1 MRLQYRK
8 WLYHSIFQKRKNDI
22 REAIQPHFEGK
33 TKHTWYTVKL
43 YKSHLKHLEG
53 SNLLSVTWF
62 EEQQVPQEIE
72 DAQALDESDGKAMDC
87 ETEEEE
93 NGSDIKIW

>member
-1 MRLQYRK
+1 MTFVKQFSFTL
-8 WLYHSIFQKRKNDI
+8 
-22 REAIQPHFEGK
+22 REKLNTLGIQSS
-33 TKHTWYTVKL
+33 YINL
-43 YKSHLKHLEG
+43 RLKHLEG

-93 NGSDIKIW
+93 NGSDIKI